1 MRRLFSLLAF
11 LFLAVAVQAAPTP
24 LPKYFSVPIP
34 VSAADAN
41 YENFGQYEFTLRDKT
56 EVKRGHYWHVYADYT
71 AKLGEDPRR
80 AMAAMAE
87 GMKKAGWQ
95 VELLDIPR
103 NPPLATLHYT
113 KDGKD
118 AWAAIAMGEQARID
132 IVEGGVQPARIDLP
146 VPDAS
151 AAKAGERADFP
162 ALKHYG
168 AAKLADTTQD
178 DSPFLVAIE
187 ADKEPVQVASGS
199 VVKGYE
205 GADIG
210 YIEPIVAY
218 ADALK
223 RAGWTIVEENT
234 AVTTGDPYLTAHFVK
249 GTIDLWAHVHSRGP
263 EGYQIRVADAGAEKG
278 VAKLKAQLDK
288 SCKVPLYG
296 LNFDF
301 DKATLRADSEAA
313 LNAILAFLNAYPDLA
328 VELAGHTD
336 NVGKPDYNAKLSGA
350 RVNTVR
356 GWLIG
361 KGVKAERLT
370 AKGYG
375 DSQPVAT
382 NDSPEGR
389 AKNRRVEMRKR
400 GC

>member
-1 MRRLFSLLAF
+1 MRRALSLLA
-11 LFLAVAVQAAPTP
+11 LLILAVPVQAAPVP
-24 LPKYFSVPIP
+24 LPRYFTPPIP
-34 VSAADAN
+34 VAAADAN
-41 YENFGQYEFTLRDKT
+41 YENYGQFEFTLRDKT

-71 AKLGEDPRR
+71 AKLGEDSRR
-80 AMAAMAE
+80 AIATFAEAM
-87 GMKKAGWQ
+87 KRAGWQ
-95 VELLDIPR
+95 VELLDAPR
-103 NPPLATLHYT
+103 NPPLATFHYT

-118 AWAAIAMGEQARID
+118 AWAAVALGEQARID
-132 IVEGGVQPARIDLP
+132 IVEGGVQPARIDLAT
-146 VPDAS
+146 PDAS

-168 AAKLADTTQD
+168 SAKLAETTQD
-178 DSPFLVAIE
+178 ETPFLVVIDPE
-187 ADKEPVQVASGS
+187 RDPVQVASGS
-199 VVKGYE
+199 VVKRYE
-205 GADIG
+205 AADLG

-218 ADALK
+218 AEALK
-223 RAGWTIVEENT
+223 RAGWRIVEENT
-234 AVTTGDPYLTAHFVK
+234 ALTTGDPYLTAHYAR

-263 EGYQIRVADAGAEKG
+263 EGYLVKLADAGAEKG
-278 VAKLKAQLDK
+278 AAKLKAQLDRT
-288 SCKVPLYG
+288 CKVPVYG

-313 LNAILAFLNAYPDLA
+313 LNAILAFLNTYPDLA

-336 NVGKPDYNAKLSGA
+336 NVGKPDYNAKLSDA

-361 KGVKAERLT
+361 KGVKADRLT

-375 DSQPVAT
+375 DAQPVAS

-389 AKNRRVEMRKR
+389 ARNRRVEMRKR

>member
-1 MRRLFSLLAF
+1 MRRALSLLA
-11 LFLAVAVQAAPTP
+11 LLILAVPVQAAPVP
-24 LPKYFSVPIP
+24 LPRYFTPPIP
-34 VSAADAN
+34 VAAADAN
-41 YENFGQYEFTLRDKT
+41 YENYGQFEFTLRDKT

-71 AKLGEDPRR
+71 AKLGEDSRR
-80 AMAAMAE
+80 AIATFAEAM
-87 GMKKAGWQ
+87 KRAGWQ
-95 VELLDIPR
+95 VELLDAPR
-103 NPPLATLHYT
+103 NPPLATFHYT

-118 AWAAIAMGEQARID
+118 AWAAVALGEQARID
-132 IVEGGVQPARIDLP
+132 IVEGGVQPARIDLAT
-146 VPDAS
+146 PDAS

-168 AAKLADTTQD
+168 SAKLAETTQD
-178 DSPFLVAIE
+178 ETPFLVVIDPE
-187 ADKEPVQVASGS
+187 RDPVQVASGS
-199 VVKGYE
+199 VVKRYE
-205 GADIG
+205 AADLG

-218 ADALK
+218 AEALK
-223 RAGWTIVEENT
+223 RAGWRIVEENT
-234 AVTTGDPYLTAHFVK
+234 ALTTGDPYLTAHYAR

-263 EGYQIRVADAGAEKG
+263 EGYLVKLADAGAEKG
-278 VAKLKAQLDK
+278 AAKLKAQLDRT
-288 SCKVPLYG
+288 CKVPVYG

-313 LNAILAFLNAYPDLA
+313 LNAILAFLNTYPDLA

-336 NVGKPDYNAKLSGA
+336 NVGKPDYNAKLSDA

-361 KGVKAERLT
+361 KGVKADRLT

-375 DSQPVAT
+375 DAQPVAS